1 MESEKNENKKQ
12 ETIKNKD
19 KKDNKDNK
27 DNINNNKL
35 SENNQESNKDK
46 DINLLNKKK
55 KRFKNKNKSKS
66 KNKNKNNN
74 KTFIN
79 NFKNRKL
86 EPIEQLYQK
95 AKNLYE
101 KKSESFDLDKID
113 FNQKVNKEKRWTYDI
128 LQKGTYDD
136 KISALLLYIR
146 QNPKMTL
153 KYLEIIIRLAEN
165 KNRRKNDGVIIGLK
179 DLFLESILDN
189 KKYLAFN
196 QKYNNKNKDNLKNV
210 DDDELIN
217 SYYDDKIHH
226 LYLRFI
232 NILEETINNEGIA
245 NIKKKNLDYLYE
257 MLVKQP
263 ESEEKLLQDIVN
275 KLGDTSTEVSN
286 HTMKLLKQIQEQ
298 HMNMSTIIFKYV
310 TTFYTM
316 NTKNEAKLCAL
327 NFLNQMDIPYG
338 KNKIFLEES
347 INFFF
352 NLFNQISSESENINN
367 NIKENDVK
375 NEKNKKK
382 LKKKKKLLLE
392 NQNQN
397 SMNEKFLSLIV
408 KRINVL
414 FKYVKKQQKQMEK
427 INEIIHEKIAVLF
440 KLSHNK
446 SLKLSIEILK
456 LLFGI
461 ITTQDQNFVDRYY
474 KSLYELISN
483 SSLSSSKYVKDAL
496 KLILMSLMFDNNN
509 NRICSFIKRL
519 LEMSLIS
526 EPQYII
532 CILIIVSQVL
542 RNKNKLWK
550 MLEREQTKINI
561 FYDSVKRDPQ
571 FAQGEH
577 SFLNELYLLQKHYHP
592 SVQRMAKFILEN
604 YNKEIISYD
613 GDPLMDFSLINFLE
627 KFMLKNPKIKKEKK
641 EIKKIEN
648 DDDEL
653 KRFLKE
659 DENNENPNNEN
670 NDNTPKN
677 ENDFEFIEKFNKI
690 YPEITS
696 DKNYLKKLKKKEKK
710 LKNEDDIDDMIG
722 DQEFNKGKG
731 DEELEKFADKVIED
745 EYKKFGKDI
754 DDDDLGDYKDEDE
767 DEDEKED
774 NNDEEKDDDE
784 SGNEEGEEIS
794 DNINEN
800 EEVEDLFTED
810 ENEENN
816 EDDDEDIDGG
826 DLEGEEFEEENDDE
840 ENGKKNNKKKNK
852 KNKNNE
858 NDSGFVDAETYY
870 KSLKNKKKKIK

>member
-1 MESEKNENKKQ
+1 MESEKKS
-12 ETIKNKD
+12 ETKNPD
-19 KKDNKDNK
+19 NNNDNKESEIKPSSKGLDT
-27 DNINNNKL
+27 NN
-35 SENNQESNKDK
+35 DK
-46 DINLLNKKK
+46 HVLNKKT
-55 KRFKNKNKSKS
+55 KRFKNKS
-66 KNKNKNNN
+66 KNKNNN
-74 KTFIN
+74 KFNN
-79 NFKNRKL
+79 NFQNRKL

-95 AKNLYE
+95 SKNLYE
-101 KKSESFDLDKID
+101 KKSISYDLDKID
-113 FNQKVNKEKRWTYDI
+113 FNQKVNKEKRWTHDI

-146 QNPKMTL
+146 QSPKMTL
-153 KYLEIIIRLAEN
+153 KYLEILIRLAEN
-165 KNRRKNDGVIIGLK
+165 KNRRKNDGVIVGLK
-179 DLFLESILDN
+179 DLFLESILEN

-196 QKYNNKNKDNLKNV
+196 QKYNNKNKEGLKNIS
-210 DDDELIN
+210 DEELIN

-232 NILEETINNEGIA
+232 NLLEESINNEGII
-245 NIKKKNLDYLYE
+245 NIKKKNLEYLYE

-263 ESEEKLLQDIVN
+263 ESEEKILQDIVN
-275 KLGDTSTEVSN
+275 KLGDTSTEISN

-316 NTKNEAKLCAL
+316 NNKNEAKLNAL
-327 NFLNQMDIPYG
+327 NFLVQMEIPHG
-338 KNKIFLEES
+338 NNRVFLEES

-352 NLFNQISSESENINN
+352 NLFNQISSDSDNKNN
-367 NIKENDVK
+367 NIKEKDLK

-382 LKKKKKLLLE
+382 QKRLKKLILE
-392 NQNQN
+392 NKNQN
-397 SMNEKFLSLIV
+397 SINEKYLSLIV
-408 KRINVL
+408 KRINIL

-427 INEIIHEKIAVLF
+427 INEIIHEKISVLF

-474 KSLYELISN
+474 KSLYDLISN
-483 SSLSSSKYVKDAL
+483 SSLSSSKHVKEAL

-519 LEMSLIS
+519 LEMSLVS

-532 CILIIVSQVL
+532 CNLLIISQVL

-550 MLEREQTKINI
+550 MLEREQTKINV
-561 FYDSVKRDPQ
+561 FYDAAKRDPQ
-571 FAQGEH
+571 YAQGEH

-592 SVQRMAKFILEN
+592 SVQRMSKFILQN

-613 GDPLMDFSLINFLE
+613 GDPLVDFSLINFLE
-627 KFMLKNPKIKKEKK
+627 KFMLKNPKIKKDKK
-641 EIKKIEN
+641 ETKVVEN

-653 KRFLKE
+653 KKFLKGDE
-659 DENNENPNNEN
+659 DDQNNNNKNENK
-670 NDNTPKN
+670 KN

-696 DKNYLKKLKKKEKK
+696 DKNYIKKMKKKEKK
-710 LKNEDDIDDMIG
+710 LRDEEDMDDIIG
-722 DQEFNKGKG
+722 DKEFGQEKQ
-731 DEELEKFADKVIED
+731 DLEDFADKVIED

-754 DDDDLGDYKDEDE
+754 DDDDLGDYQDEEGDEKSDKDKN
-767 DEDEKED
+767 KED
-774 NNDEEKDDDE
+774 NEEEDEQEE
-784 SGNEEGEEIS
+784 ENEGEEI
-794 DNINEN
+794 DDAQENE

-810 ENEENN
+810 ENEDEEGVDEGD
-816 EDDDEDIDGG
+816 EDNLDYDDEDG
-826 DLEGEEFEEENDDE
+826 EFEEIED
-840 ENGKKNNKKKNK
+840 G
-852 KNKNNE
+852 KNKNKNMNKKGKKSKKE
-858 NDSGFVDAETYY
+858 PKFVEAEEYY
-870 KSLKNKKKKIK
+870 KNLKNKNKKKKIK